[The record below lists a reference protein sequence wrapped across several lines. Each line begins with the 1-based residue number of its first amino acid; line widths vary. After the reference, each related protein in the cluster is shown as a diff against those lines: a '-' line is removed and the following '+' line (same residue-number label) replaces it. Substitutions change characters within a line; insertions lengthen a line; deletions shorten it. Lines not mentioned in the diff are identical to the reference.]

1 MPGADL
7 NKTLMRRVIEP
18 LGTLRR
24 VLPLLWASSPKW
36 AVLTAVLM
44 VLEIAFGLL
53 SLYLIKKLV
62 DALTSAM
69 SVEAANGDL
78 SSVML
83 VVAATG
89 VASLGYL
96 SFRGLATLARE
107 AQGMHVAD
115 YMDRMIHE
123 RAVTADLAFYES
135 PRYFDTLQRARQSG
149 SQRPAQVVSN
159 LMLML
164 KNLVMLAA
172 IVALIVTIN
181 SLLLPLLVLAILP
194 ALFVRLHFTRIL
206 YEWRRRRT
214 QLERRASYFDWLMT
228 SNVNAK
234 EVQLNQLGQYLRD
247 AYSNIRGII
256 RGENFRINRRRTL
269 VELLVGVFATAAFFG
284 ALAWLTR
291 ETAEGRNSLGDLVLF
306 LIIFQRAQSMG
317 QELINQISRFY
328 EDHLYIGLLFEFLNI
343 RPGIRSASD
352 PAELP
357 GRDAPL
363 TVTLEGVNFRYPGC
377 EDDALKD
384 VSMEIGQGQV
394 VALVSANG
402 SGKTSLIKILSRL
415 YDPDSGAVRVNGR
428 DAREFELEE
437 YRRLFSVIF
446 QDYGKYADTVRE
458 NIRYGDIRLE
468 EDSPALVD
476 ASRRAGAHEF
486 VKNLKRGYDTRLS
499 RMFDDGQEISIGQ
512 WQKIALARAFLMR
525 SRVLILDEPTSALD
539 PNAEYELFE
548 NFRERI
554 QGRSALVISH
564 RLSTIRMADYIYVMH
579 EGRVVEQG
587 THDELITAR
596 GFYFDSFSKQG
607 RYYRD
612 ERLTPLASTSDG
624 RESR

>member
-7 NKTLMRRVIEP
+7 NKALMRRVIEP

-234 EVQLNQLGQYLRD
+234 EVRLNQLGQYLRD

-394 VALVSANG
+394 VALVGANG